1 LGLDVFE
8 RIDPIPTWR
17 DPLHW
22 PSLNWICIQRAR
34 QHGRFQPA
42 PPDRATQLMGHDPVL
57 QLTDPPP
64 ELDQFCPQARIV
76 RLPNIAGD
84 QMIGQPQGGR
94 DREQRAVLEGLILG
108 IDYNVLAGPLFLSD
122 DEHLTLTSDTEH
134 RSQICPLFFSQCR
147 RGSNQSCKQGWHIHR
162 SCSRHNLIA
171 SLPASNK
178 PSSDQ

>member
-1 LGLDVFE
+1 MDGRCPCPLRLTGAGAIGQAQVCCALGVRGIFAIDLFDVITRGLDHLAPGRQTRFHREHLGLDVFE

-64 ELDQFCPQARIV
+64 ELDQFCP
-76 RLPNIAGD
+76 
-84 QMIGQPQGGR
+84 
-94 DREQRAVLEGLILG
+94 
-108 IDYNVLAGPLFLSD
+108 
-122 DEHLTLTSDTEH
+122 
-134 RSQICPLFFSQCR
+134 
-147 RGSNQSCKQGWHIHR
+147 
-162 SCSRHNLIA
+162 
-171 SLPASNK
+171 
-178 PSSDQ
+178 